1 MRRDVSWSEGWAEK
15 EADAHGV
22 PLGALTRQ
30 NTRLARRCAADLRL
44 IGRATQRIRELS
56 VTLDRQMLGDARPQ
70 EQLRHLRQ
78 ATGQITRSA
87 NDGIQ
92 AYRRVAQVLR
102 AEAEHANADSDEIER
117 AGESLAAMRAEMLEA
132 LEVASRRYPWADPW
146 RPDDEAAAD
155 PREAA
160 AEPK

>member
-1 MRRDVSWSEGWAEK
+1 MY
-15 EADAHGV
+15 
-22 PLGALTRQ
+22 PLGALIRQ
-30 NTRLARRCAADLRL
+30 NTRLARRSAADLRL

-56 VTLDRQMLGDARPQ
+56 LTLDRQLLDDARPE

-92 AYRRVAQVLR
+92 AYRRVAQALR
-102 AEAEHANADSDEIER
+102 AEAQHANADADEIER

-146 RPDDEAAAD
+146 RSGDAEANQ
-155 PREAA
+155 PG
-160 AEPK
+160 